1 MSTITSGHSPSRP
14 SGPDEAAPA
23 SADAAGDTL
32 LRPGPGEAEAASALV
47 ARLDTLL
54 GDARPGRLVGPGGD
68 ELQIPAS
75 VLDGLRRVAAAVAA
89 GQAVTVA
96 PHDLILTTQEAADLL
111 HVSRPHLI
119 KLLER
124 GDLTYHRTSDDPR
137 AHRRVLLRHVLDY
150 RQHRRQDRRARLKEL
165 TQLSQDVPGGYR

>member
-1 MSTITSGHSPSRP
+1 MTIASDREPSLAGSTEEAVPTSVNG
-14 SGPDEAAPA
+14 
-23 SADAAGDTL
+23 AGDTL
-32 LRPGPGEAEAASALV
+32 LRPGPGEAEGASALV
-47 ARLDTLL
+47 ARIDTLL
-54 GDARPGRLVGPGGD
+54 GNERPGRLVGPGGD
-68 ELQIPAS
+68 ELEIPAS

-96 PHDLILTTQEAADLL
+96 PHDLELTTQEAADLL

-124 GDLTYHRTSDDPR
+124 GDVTYHRTSDDPR

-150 RQHRRQDRRARLKEL
+150 RQRRRQDRRERLKEL